1 MGSVKKIKAKD
12 LQIGMYVDLSGGW
25 FKHPFVRNQ
34 FIIRSQ
40 QELDEVRKC
49 GFKEI
54 TVDFNKSELTPE
66 AEQPDAAIG
75 ELAHVSHNKDA
86 PAQADP
92 RKSGDTPKKWNP
104 ETLVPEELSEV
115 LHDKKM
121 SPQRKSQAVYQHTQV
136 MMTRLLESPTAE
148 NIHAGKKAI
157 SAVTDVILSED
168 DTAANLLRIT
178 SHDFYTYTHSV
189 NVGVLA
195 LLLAKSMFLRSD
207 AHDLQELGA
216 GFFLHDLGKVN
227 VDPAIINK
235 PGRLTEEEMGR
246 MRTHPYQGYKLLKD
260 ANALSEEC
268 KYIVLQHHEL
278 YDGTGYPKRL
288 KGDDI
293 HIYGKICCIADV
305 FDALTAERSY
315 KKSLSRFD
323 AMQLMRDQMLDH
335 FHHEVFDKFVLLFSD
350 PRAGGL

>member
-1 MGSVKKIKAKD
+1 MGSIKKIKAKD

-34 FIIRSQ
+34 FIIRSR

-49 GFKEI
+49 GFKEV
-54 TVDFNKSELTPE
+54 TVDFSKSDLPPE
-66 AEQPDAAIG
+66 TERPAVAIG
-75 ELAHVSHNKDA
+75 ELAHVSHSDQS
-86 PAQADP
+86 PADP
-92 RKSGDTPKKWNP
+92 REQDDLPKEWNP
-104 ETLVPEELSEV
+104 ETLVPAELSEV

-121 SPQRKSQAVYQHTQV
+121 PPERKSKAVYTHTRE
-136 MMTRLLESPTAE
+136 MMNRLLESPTAE
-148 NIHAGKKAI
+148 NIHAGKKTI

-168 DTAANLLRIT
+168 DTASNLLRIT

-195 LLLAKSMFLRSD
+195 LLLAKSIFRGSD
-207 AHDLQELGA
+207 CHDLHELGA

-246 MRTHPYQGYKLLKD
+246 MRTHPYQGYKLLENAD
-260 ANALSEEC
+260 ALSKEC

-305 FDALTAERSY
+305 FDALTSERSY
-315 KKSLSRFD
+315 KKGLSRFE
-323 AMQLMRDQMLDH
+323 ALKLMREQMLNH
-335 FHHEVFDKFVLLFSD
+335 FHHEVFDDFVLLFSN
-350 PRAGGL
+350 PRSGGL

>member
-12 LQIGMYVDLSGGW
+12 LQVGMYVDLSGGW
-25 FKHPFVRNQ
+25 FRHPFVRNQ
-34 FIIRSQ
+34 FIIRTQ

-54 TVDFNKSELTPE
+54 TVDFNKSKLAPE
-66 AEQPDAAIG
+66 IERPNASIG
-75 ELAHVSHNKDA
+75 ELAHVSHSNDA
-86 PAQADP
+86 PADP
-92 RKSGDTPKKWNP
+92 RENGGTPKKWNP
-104 ETLVPEELSEV
+104 ETLVPAELSEV

-121 SPQRKSQAVYQHTQV
+121 SPQRKSQAVYKHTRE

-148 NIHAGKKAI
+148 NIHAGKKTI
-157 SAVTDVILSED
+157 HAVTDVILSED

-195 LLLAKSMFLRSD
+195 LLLAKSMFKHTDL
-207 AHDLQELGA
+207 HDLHELGA
-216 GFFLHDLGKVN
+216 GFFLHDLGKVK

-235 PGRLTEEEMGR
+235 PGRLSEQEMGR
-246 MRTHPYQGYKLLKD
+246 MRTHPYQGYQLLKD
-260 ANALSEEC
+260 ANALSKEC

-288 KGDDI
+288 KGDEI

-305 FDALTAERSY
+305 FDALTSERSY
-315 KKSLSRFD
+315 KKRLGRFE
-323 AMQLMRDQMLDH
+323 ALQLMRDQMLDH
-335 FHHEVFDKFVLLFSD
+335 FHHEVFDEFVLLFSD